1 MFTKADFQMLPG
13 IAVVNARR
21 NTTPGPAPVIPKHPG
36 AVPSG
41 NSSIIT
47 VTTYNKE
54 RKTFRQYEN
63 MQELGRQA
71 IQKAYPEGDYL
82 LDLEDEYGSIVISP
96 REVWEHL
103 WKTYV
108 PDEQKDDAIIENEQE
123 IKAEYDPSLPITVF

>member
-1 MFTKADFQMLPG
+1 MFTKADFKMLPG
-13 IAVVNARR
+13 IAVVNARG
-21 NTTPGPAPVIPKHPG
+21 NTNPGPAPVIPKHPG

-54 RKTFRQYEN
+54 RKLFRRYEN

-82 LDLEDEYGSIVISP
+82 LD
-96 REVWEHL
+96 
-103 WKTYV
+103 
-108 PDEQKDDAIIENEQE
+108 
-123 IKAEYDPSLPITVF
+123 